1 MEILIV
7 LIVWGLLGW
16 LIHTMAEKRNR
27 NGMAWAI
34 LSIIIFPIG
43 GIILLLLLG
52 TPKAKEV
59 TND

>member
-1 MEILIV
+1 MELLIV
-7 LIVWGLLGW
+7 LTVWSLLGW

-34 LSIIIFPIG
+34 LSLIIFPIG

-52 TPKAKEV
+52 ELKSEEV
-59 TND
+59 TSD

>member
-7 LIVWGLLGW
+7 LIVWALIGW

-27 NGMAWAI
+27 NGMAWAV
-34 LSIIIFPIG
+34 LSVLTFPIG

-52 TPKAKEV
+52 ELKEKDQ
-59 TND
+59 TNG

>member
-1 MEILIV
+1 MELLII

-34 LSIIIFPIG
+34 LSLIIFPLG
-43 GIILLLLLG
+43 GIVLLLLLG
-52 TPKAKEV
+52 EPKVKES